1 MFSSFLQLLFGEFSS
16 LFSYLSPLYDL
27 VKYVSAPSLLSGP
40 KKGQGQGRDA
50 AGEVGV
56 ASAGSTSST
65 GATTVDDNDDDF
77 GSDLFSKPSTY
88 KNFSSSSKTLHQCAV
103 SEFDYDFTS
112 PNPFSWDFQHL
123 VLANQLNSNNP
134 SLNPNGGTNNKQHIT
149 KGDIVDEN
157 LSANNLGN
165 PTVVGATSVNSISS
179 NNNIK
184 NNDATALNNINTG
197 NSDEVPVSTN
207 LLFNNN
213 NNGLQNNYNNNQNL
227 DGREA
232 SEILSQ
238 FSASFQNQLKR
249 NELYQIYQKQNQS
262 HHSHEGPSDQLRQG
276 EQRIDLT
283 DIGIQKSIC
292 AEEAKDAHISEDE
305 AEFSDDDYD
314 DYLQSSYQPQISS
327 SSTHPPLSHSF
338 VQLNHNPVSYHFDSE
353 NEDDDEDRD
362 TVPLDE
368 ELMLS
373 FLRRSNDNTL
383 SVYYMNSDLSEGNT
397 VSPHTA
403 TSDSVSGSSPTEHAN
418 ILKREIEPDAAFG
431 KHSKDRS
438 MKVENELINHEQSI
452 SSVADLKPNQQLIIN
467 NDNNNIEPQKKYRK
481 LAFSSKPSM
490 SLNMKDT
497 SSTVTFNNS
506 SSDGNNTLP
515 PTADFKMNQSLDDLQ
530 RSDKLYICPICQT
543 TFKVKG
549 YLTRHRKKH
558 FASKPFQ
565 CPYFD
570 PIVDYEEGTDNDM
583 IIHQHGSD
591 CEDEEVSPNGIS
603 DCSKSKV
610 PRCHPTGGFSRRDT
624 FKTHLKALHFVYPT
638 GTKSGDR
645 SDKKG
650 RCAACFKEFKTN
662 KEWLETHVMTNQCEG
677 MITKYK

>member
-1 MFSSFLQLLFGEFSS
+1 MFSSLLQLLFGEFSS
-16 LFSYLSPLYDL
+16 LFSYLTPLYDL
-27 VKYVSAPSLLSGP
+27 IKYVSAPSLLSGP
-40 KKGQGQGRDA
+40 KKKGQGQGQGQDDA
-50 AGEVGV
+50 MNTDNGSLFS
-56 ASAGSTSST
+56 ASSA
-65 GATTVDDNDDDF
+65 AAMIIDDDDNDDL
-77 GSDLFSKPSTY
+77 GSDLFSKPSSY
-88 KNFSSSSKTLHQCAV
+88 ESFSSSSKTLRACAV

-134 SLNPNGGTNNKQHIT
+134 SLNNNSGANNKQHIT
-149 KGDIVDEN
+149 KGNVVDEN
-157 LSANNLGN
+157 LSAVNVNLGN
-165 PTVVGATSVNSISS
+165 PSVVGANGVKSTSS
-179 NNNIK
+179 NNNNSVTSLND
-184 NNDATALNNINTG
+184 NNAG
-197 NSDEVPVSTN
+197 NSGEMPVPTN

-213 NNGLQNNYNNNQNL
+213 NGAQFNYNNNQNL
-227 DGREA
+227 DGQEA
-232 SEILSQ
+232 NEILSQ

-249 NELYQIYQKQNQS
+249 NELYQIYQNQNQA
-262 HHSHEGPSDQLRQG
+262 HHSREGLNNSVHQADQL
-276 EQRIDLT
+276 IDL
-283 DIGIQKSIC
+283 DNVGIQNNIR
-292 AEEAKDAHISEDE
+292 AEENKDAHISEDE

-314 DYLQSSYQPQISS
+314 DYLQNSYQPQAA
-327 SSTHPPLSHSF
+327 SSTHPHLLHSF
-338 VQLNHNPVSYHFDSE
+338 VQPNHNPINYHFDSD
-353 NEDDDEDRD
+353 NEDDEDDRD

-403 TSDSVSGSSPTEHAN
+403 TSDSISGSSPAEHPN
-418 ILKREIEPDAAFG
+418 ILKREIEPDTIH
-431 KHSKDRS
+431 KSHHENHS
-438 MKVENELINHEQSI
+438 MKMENDLINREQGFSNT
-452 SSVADLKPNQQLIIN
+452 AELKPVQQTTN
-467 NDNNNIEPQKKYRK
+467 NNSNNNIEPKKKYRK
-481 LAFSSKPSM
+481 LAFSSKPTM
-490 SLNMKDT
+490 SLNKKDS
-497 SSTVTFNNS
+497 SSTITFNNA
-506 SSDGNNTLP
+506 SSDGNNTVP
-515 PTADFKMNQSLDDLQ
+515 STADMKLNQNLDDSQ
-530 RSDKLYICPICQT
+530 KSDKLYVCPICQT

-570 PIVDYEEGTDNDM
+570 PTVDYEEADTDMN
-583 IIHQHGSD
+583 IHQSGPD
-591 CEDEEVSPNGIS
+591 YEDDEVSLNDS
-603 DCSKSKV
+603 NDCGKSKV